1 MMTKRI
7 VQCLE
12 VIQVDE
18 KQCSFAR
25 FPRAGEQCWSKPIKE
40 HPAVG

>member
-25 FPRAGEQCWSKPIKE
+25 FPRLVSNVVEAIKE